1 MLWRYTAEHTEA
13 IMLTRKWKDTR
24 DQQSSNARRCK
35 LAPISGQTYLS
46 FIKCGNC
53 FYQQCSCLLPSTVAQ
68 LQEIISKYCCT
79 PASVAIPLRQRKRSW
94 SHAGSKLS
102 HLHQCNI
109 MWLKRTRSTVN
120 KYALKKCVSGS
131 FQSSETHLRPE
142 AGPRALALPQ
152 RHHHWHK
159 CATLSRQGETSDGHW
174 NNQSIVKMPRL
185 TSFLC
190 LSFTS

>member
-1 MLWRYTAEHTEA
+1 MICNLPCLVWADLNTLVVYQICYESTQQSTQA

-46 FIKCGNC
+46 FIKCGDC

-79 PASVAIPLRQRKRSW
+79 PASVAIPLRQRKHSW

-109 MWLKRTRSTVN
+109 MWVKRTGSTVH
-120 KYALKKCVSGS
+120 KYALKNV
-131 FQSSETHLRPE
+131 FLV
-142 AGPRALALPQ
+142 AF
-152 RHHHWHK
+152 
-159 CATLSRQGETSDGHW
+159 SRQKH
-174 NNQSIVKMPRL
+174 IVVLKLDQEHSRYL
-185 TSFLC
+185 NVIT
-190 LSFTS
+190 TGTNVQH